1 MSERPVQMSERPN
14 LVLGAMLAAAGTVTS
29 LVAAGLLTLGGEGA
43 QTIGA
48 IAIGVLSACI
58 FFLFGLEH
66 IPFSSLAIVVFALA
80 SGAGLVQ
87 TLRAYR
93 RERRFLSALPLT
105 PIATGPLH
113 EYAAR
118 VGVGLFALH
127 SSRPVAFCAGLL
139 RPRLVVSTGLLE
151 RLDAEEQRAV
161 LVHELVHARSREPL
175 KCMLA
180 RMAARTFFWL
190 PALGAL
196 LERYLL
202 LKELVAD
209 REAVTRTSR
218 AALAGALTQVIAQ
231 PTPAGAVGMSEFAAA
246 RIDRLFEPEAR
257 LPRLMRPRQLLMSGL
272 AAGSLVLA
280 LAFPSTLGH
289 DQSHQIWRTLSTMSV
304 HGAPGMFAGFLLN
317 VTVLAALTLLARRT
331 RR

>member
-1 MSERPVQMSERPN
+1 MSERPN
-14 LVLGAMLAAAGTVTS
+14 VVLGALLTGAGIVAS
-29 LVAAGLLTLGGEGA
+29 LVAAGLLVLSEAGA

-48 IAIGVLSACI
+48 TLVGALSACI

-66 IPFSSLAIVVFALA
+66 IPFSSLAIVFFAAA
-80 SGAGLVQ
+80 SGVGLARA
-87 TLRAYR
+87 LRAYR
-93 RERRFLSALPLT
+93 RERRLLAALPLT
-105 PIATGPLH
+105 PIVTGPLH
-113 EYAAR
+113 ESTAR
-118 VGVGLFALH
+118 AGIGLFALH
-127 SSRPVAFCAGLL
+127 SSRPAAFCAGLL

-151 RLDAEEQRAV
+151 RLDAEEQQAV
-161 LVHELVHARSREPL
+161 VYHELAHARNREPL
-175 KCMLA
+175 RCLLA
-180 RMAARTFFWL
+180 RLAARTFFWL

-246 RIDRLFEPEAR
+246 RIDRLFEPQAR
-257 LPRLMRPRQLLMSGL
+257 LPRLMRPRQLLMTGL

-289 DQSHQIWRTLSTMSV
+289 DQSHQIWRMLSTMSL
-304 HGAPGMFAGFLLN
+304 HGPPGMLAGFLLN
-317 VTVLAALTLLARRT
+317 IAALAALTSFARRI